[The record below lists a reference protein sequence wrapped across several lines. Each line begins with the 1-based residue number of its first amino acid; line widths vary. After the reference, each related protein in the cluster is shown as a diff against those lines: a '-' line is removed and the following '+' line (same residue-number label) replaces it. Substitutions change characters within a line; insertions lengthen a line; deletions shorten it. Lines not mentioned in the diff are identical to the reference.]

1 MTHLHA
7 SKSPAASLP
16 LEFGRR
22 VWFRKHCPSVIFQD
36 ILCLGEEQIKAGR
49 RLRRRWPSETVDTI
63 ATGVNP
69 IGETVIQRPSQRR
82 NLATIGSSWML
93 AMVAWQWIAVPC

>member
-22 VWFRKHCPSVIFQD
+22 DVESKHNPSVIFHA
-36 ILCLGEEQIKAGR
+36 ILCLGKVQIKAGGG
-49 RLRRRWPSETVDTI
+49 RRRRSKVAAVDTI
-63 ATGVNP
+63 AMGC
-69 IGETVIQRPSQRR
+69 ETDSQD
-82 NLATIGSSWML
+82 GSS
-93 AMVAWQWIAVPC
+93 A